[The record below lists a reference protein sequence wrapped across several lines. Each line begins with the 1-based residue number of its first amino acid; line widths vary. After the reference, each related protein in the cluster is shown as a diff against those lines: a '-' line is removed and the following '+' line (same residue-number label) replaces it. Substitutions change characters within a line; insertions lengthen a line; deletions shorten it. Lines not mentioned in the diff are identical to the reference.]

1 MSEKYRLPFVALV
14 ALAVAAVVV
23 VAVIGLGSLGS
34 GTKSAPPTSPSAPVA
49 SGLTATPAP
58 TPTDPRSTPEG
69 ATRAFFSAFNKGW
82 LTDDPTLVTPF
93 VTSTDSSAY
102 LSVSSFLG
110 GEKAVGRAAAITTQR
125 LDNIQ
130 TAITGATATVEF
142 DYTVGGY
149 NTNVDT
155 GAPVETPNVL
165 APVHAKV
172 TLKLVAGQWLVDAYT
187 QTP

>member
-1 MSEKYRLPFVALV
+1 MNERYRLPVVAAVAL
-14 ALAVAAVVV
+14 AAVVV
-23 VAVIGLGSLGS
+23 VVGAVAVFGSMGS
-34 GTKSAPPTSPSAPVA
+34 GAPTAISTAARTPSA
-49 SGLTATPAP
+49 SATPAP
-58 TPTDPRSTPEG
+58 TPTDPRLSPEG
-69 ATRAFFSAFNKGW
+69 ATRAFFAAFNKGW
-82 LTDDPTLVTPF
+82 LTDDPSLVTPY

-110 GEKAVGRAAAITTQR
+110 GEKAVNRAAVITTQK
-125 LDNIQ
+125 LDNLT
-130 TAITGATATVEF
+130 TAITGTAATVEF

-149 NTNVDT
+149 TTNLD
-155 GAPVETPNVL
+155 GAAIETPNVL